1 MSETVQFFIK
11 ETIARQENIQHLETL
26 DLELM
31 ACSLL
36 DIERSKL
43 LAFPITL
50 NQEIKDEFRSMI
62 RRRIDGEPLAY
73 ILGKKGF
80 WSLDLEVNNQ
90 VLVPRPETEVLL
102 EDILLNFNQT
112 NLSLLDLGTGSG
124 AIGLSLKKEK
134 KEWDVY
140 CSDISIN
147 ALEVA
152 NKNSLKNNLEVNF
165 VCCDWLNAFK
175 PNSFDLLISNPP
187 YIKSDDIRLKS
198 DGLSHEPLEALV
210 SGATGKEH
218 LFVIATSSKR
228 FLKKGGYLYLEH
240 SPCQA
245 NELKLFLKELNFK
258 NILEIFDLNGDKRV
272 RDDEL
277 LRYSRQIVLP
287 EVDIE
292 GQRSINKTRAIII
305 GLGGLG
311 TVVSNYLARMGVGNI
326 TVCDYDN
333 IDISNLHRQVLFDSK
348 DIGFNKAKITKE
360 KLNQINPDLMVK
372 AVDEKLDKNKLD
384 SLVTKEDVVVDA
396 TDNFK
401 IRYEINEICVNNK
414 KPLISGSAIGWKGHV
429 LTLDFSKKESPCYQC
444 IYGANM
450 EEEESCSELGIL
462 PPVTGLIGSW
472 QALEVIK
479 IILTRKTTPFNLIEF
494 DALSNSI
501 RKFNLEKD
509 PICKVCG

>member
-36 DIERSKL
+36 DVERSKL

-62 RRRIDGEPLAY
+62 RRRINGEPLAY

-147 ALEVA
+147 ALEIA

-175 PNSFDLLISNPP
+175 TNSFDLLISNPP

-240 SPCQA
+240 SPSQA
-245 NELKLFLKELNFK
+245 NELELFLKELNFK
-258 NILEIFDLNGDKRV
+258 NISEIFDLNGDKR
-272 RDDEL
+272 
-277 LRYSRQIVLP
+277 
-287 EVDIE
+287 
-292 GQRSINKTRAIII
+292 SIKA
-305 GLGGLG
+305 
-311 TVVSNYLARMGVGNI
+311 
-326 TVCDYDN
+326 
-333 IDISNLHRQVLFDSK
+333 QLF
-348 DIGFNKAKITKE
+348 
-360 KLNQINPDLMVK
+360 
-372 AVDEKLDKNKLD
+372 
-384 SLVTKEDVVVDA
+384 
-396 TDNFK
+396 
-401 IRYEINEICVNNK
+401 
-414 KPLISGSAIGWKGHV
+414 
-429 LTLDFSKKESPCYQC
+429 
-444 IYGANM
+444 
-450 EEEESCSELGIL
+450 
-462 PPVTGLIGSW
+462 
-472 QALEVIK
+472 
-479 IILTRKTTPFNLIEF
+479 
-494 DALSNSI
+494 
-501 RKFNLEKD
+501 
-509 PICKVCG
+509 

>member
-36 DIERSKL
+36 DVERSKL

-258 NILEIFDLNGDKRV
+258 NISEIFDLNGDKRV
-272 RDDEL
+272 IKA
-277 LRYSRQIVLP
+277 Q
-287 EVDIE
+287 
-292 GQRSINKTRAIII
+292 
-305 GLGGLG
+305 
-311 TVVSNYLARMGVGNI
+311 
-326 TVCDYDN
+326 
-333 IDISNLHRQVLFDSK
+333 LF
-348 DIGFNKAKITKE
+348 
-360 KLNQINPDLMVK
+360 
-372 AVDEKLDKNKLD
+372 
-384 SLVTKEDVVVDA
+384 
-396 TDNFK
+396 
-401 IRYEINEICVNNK
+401 
-414 KPLISGSAIGWKGHV
+414 
-429 LTLDFSKKESPCYQC
+429 
-444 IYGANM
+444 
-450 EEEESCSELGIL
+450 
-462 PPVTGLIGSW
+462 
-472 QALEVIK
+472 
-479 IILTRKTTPFNLIEF
+479 
-494 DALSNSI
+494 
-501 RKFNLEKD
+501 
-509 PICKVCG
+509 

>member
-36 DIERSKL
+36 DVERSKL

-140 CSDISIN
+140 CSDNSIN

-258 NILEIFDLNGDKRV
+258 NISEIFDLNGDKRV
-272 RDDEL
+272 IKA
-277 LRYSRQIVLP
+277 Q
-287 EVDIE
+287 
-292 GQRSINKTRAIII
+292 
-305 GLGGLG
+305 
-311 TVVSNYLARMGVGNI
+311 
-326 TVCDYDN
+326 
-333 IDISNLHRQVLFDSK
+333 LF
-348 DIGFNKAKITKE
+348 
-360 KLNQINPDLMVK
+360 
-372 AVDEKLDKNKLD
+372 
-384 SLVTKEDVVVDA
+384 
-396 TDNFK
+396 
-401 IRYEINEICVNNK
+401 
-414 KPLISGSAIGWKGHV
+414 
-429 LTLDFSKKESPCYQC
+429 
-444 IYGANM
+444 
-450 EEEESCSELGIL
+450 
-462 PPVTGLIGSW
+462 
-472 QALEVIK
+472 
-479 IILTRKTTPFNLIEF
+479 
-494 DALSNSI
+494 
-501 RKFNLEKD
+501 
-509 PICKVCG
+509 

>member
-1 MSETVQFFIK
+1 
-11 ETIARQENIQHLETL
+11 
-26 DLELM
+26 
-31 ACSLL
+31 
-36 DIERSKL
+36 
-43 LAFPITL
+43 
-50 NQEIKDEFRSMI
+50 MI

-80 WSLDLEVNNQ
+80 WSLDLEVNNE

-152 NKNSLKNNLEVNF
+152 NKNSLKNSLEVNF

-218 LFVIATSSKR
+218 LLVIGTSSKR

-272 RDDEL
+272 IKA
-277 LRYSRQIVLP
+277 Q
-287 EVDIE
+287 
-292 GQRSINKTRAIII
+292 
-305 GLGGLG
+305 
-311 TVVSNYLARMGVGNI
+311 
-326 TVCDYDN
+326 
-333 IDISNLHRQVLFDSK
+333 LF
-348 DIGFNKAKITKE
+348 
-360 KLNQINPDLMVK
+360 
-372 AVDEKLDKNKLD
+372 
-384 SLVTKEDVVVDA
+384 
-396 TDNFK
+396 
-401 IRYEINEICVNNK
+401 
-414 KPLISGSAIGWKGHV
+414 
-429 LTLDFSKKESPCYQC
+429 
-444 IYGANM
+444 
-450 EEEESCSELGIL
+450 
-462 PPVTGLIGSW
+462 
-472 QALEVIK
+472 
-479 IILTRKTTPFNLIEF
+479 
-494 DALSNSI
+494 
-501 RKFNLEKD
+501 
-509 PICKVCG
+509 

>member
-36 DIERSKL
+36 DVERSKL

-73 ILGKKGF
+73 ILGKKSF

-272 RDDEL
+272 IKA
-277 LRYSRQIVLP
+277 Q
-287 EVDIE
+287 
-292 GQRSINKTRAIII
+292 
-305 GLGGLG
+305 
-311 TVVSNYLARMGVGNI
+311 
-326 TVCDYDN
+326 
-333 IDISNLHRQVLFDSK
+333 LF
-348 DIGFNKAKITKE
+348 
-360 KLNQINPDLMVK
+360 
-372 AVDEKLDKNKLD
+372 
-384 SLVTKEDVVVDA
+384 
-396 TDNFK
+396 
-401 IRYEINEICVNNK
+401 
-414 KPLISGSAIGWKGHV
+414 
-429 LTLDFSKKESPCYQC
+429 
-444 IYGANM
+444 
-450 EEEESCSELGIL
+450 
-462 PPVTGLIGSW
+462 
-472 QALEVIK
+472 
-479 IILTRKTTPFNLIEF
+479 
-494 DALSNSI
+494 
-501 RKFNLEKD
+501 
-509 PICKVCG
+509 

>member
-36 DIERSKL
+36 DVERSKL

-50 NQEIKDEFRSMI
+50 NREIKDEFRSMI

-80 WSLDLEVNNQ
+80 WSLDLEVSNQ

-152 NKNSLKNNLEVNF
+152 NKNSLKNNLEINF

-258 NILEIFDLNGDKRV
+258 NISEIFDLNGDKR
-272 RDDEL
+272 
-277 LRYSRQIVLP
+277 
-287 EVDIE
+287 
-292 GQRSINKTRAIII
+292 SIKA
-305 GLGGLG
+305 
-311 TVVSNYLARMGVGNI
+311 
-326 TVCDYDN
+326 
-333 IDISNLHRQVLFDSK
+333 QLF
-348 DIGFNKAKITKE
+348 
-360 KLNQINPDLMVK
+360 
-372 AVDEKLDKNKLD
+372 
-384 SLVTKEDVVVDA
+384 
-396 TDNFK
+396 
-401 IRYEINEICVNNK
+401 
-414 KPLISGSAIGWKGHV
+414 
-429 LTLDFSKKESPCYQC
+429 
-444 IYGANM
+444 
-450 EEEESCSELGIL
+450 
-462 PPVTGLIGSW
+462 
-472 QALEVIK
+472 
-479 IILTRKTTPFNLIEF
+479 
-494 DALSNSI
+494 
-501 RKFNLEKD
+501 
-509 PICKVCG
+509 

>member
-36 DIERSKL
+36 DVERSKL

-73 ILGKKGF
+73 ILGKKSF

-258 NILEIFDLNGDKRV
+258 NISEIFDLNGDKRV
-272 RDDEL
+272 IKA
-277 LRYSRQIVLP
+277 Q
-287 EVDIE
+287 
-292 GQRSINKTRAIII
+292 
-305 GLGGLG
+305 
-311 TVVSNYLARMGVGNI
+311 
-326 TVCDYDN
+326 
-333 IDISNLHRQVLFDSK
+333 LF
-348 DIGFNKAKITKE
+348 
-360 KLNQINPDLMVK
+360 
-372 AVDEKLDKNKLD
+372 
-384 SLVTKEDVVVDA
+384 
-396 TDNFK
+396 
-401 IRYEINEICVNNK
+401 
-414 KPLISGSAIGWKGHV
+414 
-429 LTLDFSKKESPCYQC
+429 
-444 IYGANM
+444 
-450 EEEESCSELGIL
+450 
-462 PPVTGLIGSW
+462 
-472 QALEVIK
+472 
-479 IILTRKTTPFNLIEF
+479 
-494 DALSNSI
+494 
-501 RKFNLEKD
+501 
-509 PICKVCG
+509 

>member
-36 DIERSKL
+36 DVERSKL

-210 SGATGKEH
+210 SGSTGKEH

-258 NILEIFDLNGDKRV
+258 NISEIFDLNGDKRV
-272 RDDEL
+272 IKA
-277 LRYSRQIVLP
+277 Q
-287 EVDIE
+287 
-292 GQRSINKTRAIII
+292 
-305 GLGGLG
+305 
-311 TVVSNYLARMGVGNI
+311 
-326 TVCDYDN
+326 
-333 IDISNLHRQVLFDSK
+333 LF
-348 DIGFNKAKITKE
+348 
-360 KLNQINPDLMVK
+360 
-372 AVDEKLDKNKLD
+372 
-384 SLVTKEDVVVDA
+384 
-396 TDNFK
+396 
-401 IRYEINEICVNNK
+401 
-414 KPLISGSAIGWKGHV
+414 
-429 LTLDFSKKESPCYQC
+429 
-444 IYGANM
+444 
-450 EEEESCSELGIL
+450 
-462 PPVTGLIGSW
+462 
-472 QALEVIK
+472 
-479 IILTRKTTPFNLIEF
+479 
-494 DALSNSI
+494 
-501 RKFNLEKD
+501 
-509 PICKVCG
+509 

>member
-36 DIERSKL
+36 DVERSKL

-140 CSDISIN
+140 CSDNSIN

-198 DGLSHEPLEALV
+198 DGLSHEPLKALV

-272 RDDEL
+272 IKA
-277 LRYSRQIVLP
+277 Q
-287 EVDIE
+287 
-292 GQRSINKTRAIII
+292 
-305 GLGGLG
+305 
-311 TVVSNYLARMGVGNI
+311 
-326 TVCDYDN
+326 
-333 IDISNLHRQVLFDSK
+333 LF
-348 DIGFNKAKITKE
+348 
-360 KLNQINPDLMVK
+360 
-372 AVDEKLDKNKLD
+372 
-384 SLVTKEDVVVDA
+384 
-396 TDNFK
+396 
-401 IRYEINEICVNNK
+401 
-414 KPLISGSAIGWKGHV
+414 
-429 LTLDFSKKESPCYQC
+429 
-444 IYGANM
+444 
-450 EEEESCSELGIL
+450 
-462 PPVTGLIGSW
+462 
-472 QALEVIK
+472 
-479 IILTRKTTPFNLIEF
+479 
-494 DALSNSI
+494 
-501 RKFNLEKD
+501 
-509 PICKVCG
+509 

>member
-36 DIERSKL
+36 DVERSKL

-73 ILGKKGF
+73 ILGKKSF

-258 NILEIFDLNGDKRV
+258 NISEIFDLNGDKR
-272 RDDEL
+272 
-277 LRYSRQIVLP
+277 
-287 EVDIE
+287 
-292 GQRSINKTRAIII
+292 SIKA
-305 GLGGLG
+305 
-311 TVVSNYLARMGVGNI
+311 
-326 TVCDYDN
+326 
-333 IDISNLHRQVLFDSK
+333 QLF
-348 DIGFNKAKITKE
+348 
-360 KLNQINPDLMVK
+360 
-372 AVDEKLDKNKLD
+372 
-384 SLVTKEDVVVDA
+384 
-396 TDNFK
+396 
-401 IRYEINEICVNNK
+401 
-414 KPLISGSAIGWKGHV
+414 
-429 LTLDFSKKESPCYQC
+429 
-444 IYGANM
+444 
-450 EEEESCSELGIL
+450 
-462 PPVTGLIGSW
+462 
-472 QALEVIK
+472 
-479 IILTRKTTPFNLIEF
+479 
-494 DALSNSI
+494 
-501 RKFNLEKD
+501 
-509 PICKVCG
+509 

>member
-11 ETIARQENIQHLETL
+11 KTIARQENIQHLETL

-36 DIERSKL
+36 DVERSKL

-62 RRRIDGEPLAY
+62 RRRINGEPLAY
-73 ILGKKGF
+73 ILGKKSF

-198 DGLSHEPLEALV
+198 DGLGHEPLEALV

-258 NILEIFDLNGDKRV
+258 NISEIFDLNGDKR
-272 RDDEL
+272 
-277 LRYSRQIVLP
+277 
-287 EVDIE
+287 
-292 GQRSINKTRAIII
+292 SIKA
-305 GLGGLG
+305 
-311 TVVSNYLARMGVGNI
+311 
-326 TVCDYDN
+326 
-333 IDISNLHRQVLFDSK
+333 QLF
-348 DIGFNKAKITKE
+348 
-360 KLNQINPDLMVK
+360 
-372 AVDEKLDKNKLD
+372 
-384 SLVTKEDVVVDA
+384 
-396 TDNFK
+396 
-401 IRYEINEICVNNK
+401 
-414 KPLISGSAIGWKGHV
+414 
-429 LTLDFSKKESPCYQC
+429 
-444 IYGANM
+444 
-450 EEEESCSELGIL
+450 
-462 PPVTGLIGSW
+462 
-472 QALEVIK
+472 
-479 IILTRKTTPFNLIEF
+479 
-494 DALSNSI
+494 
-501 RKFNLEKD
+501 
-509 PICKVCG
+509 

>member
-1 MSETVQFFIK
+1 MNETVQVFNK

-175 PNSFDLLISNPP
+175 PKSFDLLISNPP
-187 YIKSDDIRLKS
+187 YIKLDDIRLKS

-228 FLKKGGYLYLEH
+228 FLKKGGFLYLEH

-245 NELKLFLKELNFK
+245 KDLKLFLKKLNFK
-258 NILEIFDLNGDKRV
+258 NISEIFDLNGEKRV
-272 RDDEL
+272 IKA
-277 LRYSRQIVLP
+277 Q
-287 EVDIE
+287 
-292 GQRSINKTRAIII
+292 
-305 GLGGLG
+305 
-311 TVVSNYLARMGVGNI
+311 
-326 TVCDYDN
+326 
-333 IDISNLHRQVLFDSK
+333 LF
-348 DIGFNKAKITKE
+348 
-360 KLNQINPDLMVK
+360 
-372 AVDEKLDKNKLD
+372 
-384 SLVTKEDVVVDA
+384 
-396 TDNFK
+396 
-401 IRYEINEICVNNK
+401 
-414 KPLISGSAIGWKGHV
+414 
-429 LTLDFSKKESPCYQC
+429 
-444 IYGANM
+444 
-450 EEEESCSELGIL
+450 
-462 PPVTGLIGSW
+462 
-472 QALEVIK
+472 
-479 IILTRKTTPFNLIEF
+479 
-494 DALSNSI
+494 
-501 RKFNLEKD
+501 
-509 PICKVCG
+509 

>member
-36 DIERSKL
+36 DVERSKL

-50 NQEIKDEFRSMI
+50 NQEIKDQFRSMI

-112 NLSLLDLGTGSG
+112 NLSVLDLGTGSG

-165 VCCDWLNAFK
+165 VCCDLLNAFK
-175 PNSFDLLISNPP
+175 TNSFDLLISNPP

-218 LFVIATSSKR
+218 LFVIASSSKR

-272 RDDEL
+272 IKA
-277 LRYSRQIVLP
+277 Q
-287 EVDIE
+287 
-292 GQRSINKTRAIII
+292 
-305 GLGGLG
+305 
-311 TVVSNYLARMGVGNI
+311 
-326 TVCDYDN
+326 
-333 IDISNLHRQVLFDSK
+333 LF
-348 DIGFNKAKITKE
+348 
-360 KLNQINPDLMVK
+360 
-372 AVDEKLDKNKLD
+372 
-384 SLVTKEDVVVDA
+384 
-396 TDNFK
+396 
-401 IRYEINEICVNNK
+401 
-414 KPLISGSAIGWKGHV
+414 
-429 LTLDFSKKESPCYQC
+429 
-444 IYGANM
+444 
-450 EEEESCSELGIL
+450 
-462 PPVTGLIGSW
+462 
-472 QALEVIK
+472 
-479 IILTRKTTPFNLIEF
+479 
-494 DALSNSI
+494 
-501 RKFNLEKD
+501 
-509 PICKVCG
+509 

>member
-36 DIERSKL
+36 DVERSKL

-152 NKNSLKNNLEVNF
+152 NKNSLKNNLEINF

-218 LFVIATSSKR
+218 LFVIASSSKR

-258 NILEIFDLNGDKRV
+258 NISEIFDLNGDKRV
-272 RDDEL
+272 IKA
-277 LRYSRQIVLP
+277 Q
-287 EVDIE
+287 
-292 GQRSINKTRAIII
+292 
-305 GLGGLG
+305 
-311 TVVSNYLARMGVGNI
+311 
-326 TVCDYDN
+326 
-333 IDISNLHRQVLFDSK
+333 LF
-348 DIGFNKAKITKE
+348 
-360 KLNQINPDLMVK
+360 
-372 AVDEKLDKNKLD
+372 
-384 SLVTKEDVVVDA
+384 
-396 TDNFK
+396 
-401 IRYEINEICVNNK
+401 
-414 KPLISGSAIGWKGHV
+414 
-429 LTLDFSKKESPCYQC
+429 
-444 IYGANM
+444 
-450 EEEESCSELGIL
+450 
-462 PPVTGLIGSW
+462 
-472 QALEVIK
+472 
-479 IILTRKTTPFNLIEF
+479 
-494 DALSNSI
+494 
-501 RKFNLEKD
+501 
-509 PICKVCG
+509 

>member
-11 ETIARQENIQHLETL
+11 KTIARQENIQHLETL

-36 DIERSKL
+36 DVERSKL

-62 RRRIDGEPLAY
+62 RRRINGEPLAY

-258 NILEIFDLNGDKRV
+258 NISEIFDLNGDKRV
-272 RDDEL
+272 IKA
-277 LRYSRQIVLP
+277 Q
-287 EVDIE
+287 
-292 GQRSINKTRAIII
+292 
-305 GLGGLG
+305 
-311 TVVSNYLARMGVGNI
+311 
-326 TVCDYDN
+326 
-333 IDISNLHRQVLFDSK
+333 LF
-348 DIGFNKAKITKE
+348 
-360 KLNQINPDLMVK
+360 
-372 AVDEKLDKNKLD
+372 
-384 SLVTKEDVVVDA
+384 
-396 TDNFK
+396 
-401 IRYEINEICVNNK
+401 
-414 KPLISGSAIGWKGHV
+414 
-429 LTLDFSKKESPCYQC
+429 
-444 IYGANM
+444 
-450 EEEESCSELGIL
+450 
-462 PPVTGLIGSW
+462 
-472 QALEVIK
+472 
-479 IILTRKTTPFNLIEF
+479 
-494 DALSNSI
+494 
-501 RKFNLEKD
+501 
-509 PICKVCG
+509 

>member
-36 DIERSKL
+36 DVERSKL

-165 VCCDWLNAFK
+165 VCCDLLNAFK
-175 PNSFDLLISNPP
+175 TNSFDLLISNPP

-218 LFVIATSSKR
+218 LFVIASSSKR

-258 NILEIFDLNGDKRV
+258 NISEIFDLNGDKRV
-272 RDDEL
+272 IKA
-277 LRYSRQIVLP
+277 Q
-287 EVDIE
+287 
-292 GQRSINKTRAIII
+292 
-305 GLGGLG
+305 
-311 TVVSNYLARMGVGNI
+311 
-326 TVCDYDN
+326 
-333 IDISNLHRQVLFDSK
+333 LF
-348 DIGFNKAKITKE
+348 
-360 KLNQINPDLMVK
+360 
-372 AVDEKLDKNKLD
+372 
-384 SLVTKEDVVVDA
+384 
-396 TDNFK
+396 
-401 IRYEINEICVNNK
+401 
-414 KPLISGSAIGWKGHV
+414 
-429 LTLDFSKKESPCYQC
+429 
-444 IYGANM
+444 
-450 EEEESCSELGIL
+450 
-462 PPVTGLIGSW
+462 
-472 QALEVIK
+472 
-479 IILTRKTTPFNLIEF
+479 
-494 DALSNSI
+494 
-501 RKFNLEKD
+501 
-509 PICKVCG
+509 

>member
-11 ETIARQENIQHLETL
+11 ETIAKQENIQHLGTL

-36 DIERSKL
+36 GVERSKL
-43 LAFPITL
+43 LTSPIAL
-50 NQEIKDEFRSMI
+50 NQDSKDEFWSMI
-62 RRRIDGEPLAY
+62 RRRMDGEPLAY

-80 WSLDLEVNNQ
+80 WNLDLEVNNQ

-228 FLKKGGYLYLEH
+228 FLKKGGCLYLEH

-272 RDDEL
+272 IKA
-277 LRYSRQIVLP
+277 Q
-287 EVDIE
+287 
-292 GQRSINKTRAIII
+292 
-305 GLGGLG
+305 
-311 TVVSNYLARMGVGNI
+311 
-326 TVCDYDN
+326 
-333 IDISNLHRQVLFDSK
+333 LF
-348 DIGFNKAKITKE
+348 
-360 KLNQINPDLMVK
+360 
-372 AVDEKLDKNKLD
+372 
-384 SLVTKEDVVVDA
+384 
-396 TDNFK
+396 
-401 IRYEINEICVNNK
+401 
-414 KPLISGSAIGWKGHV
+414 
-429 LTLDFSKKESPCYQC
+429 
-444 IYGANM
+444 
-450 EEEESCSELGIL
+450 
-462 PPVTGLIGSW
+462 
-472 QALEVIK
+472 
-479 IILTRKTTPFNLIEF
+479 
-494 DALSNSI
+494 
-501 RKFNLEKD
+501 
-509 PICKVCG
+509 

>member
-11 ETIARQENIQHLETL
+11 DTIARQENIQHLETL

-36 DIERSKL
+36 DVERSKL

-140 CSDISIN
+140 CSDNSIN

-187 YIKSDDIRLKS
+187 YIKLDDIRLKS

-272 RDDEL
+272 IKA
-277 LRYSRQIVLP
+277 Q
-287 EVDIE
+287 
-292 GQRSINKTRAIII
+292 
-305 GLGGLG
+305 
-311 TVVSNYLARMGVGNI
+311 
-326 TVCDYDN
+326 
-333 IDISNLHRQVLFDSK
+333 LF
-348 DIGFNKAKITKE
+348 
-360 KLNQINPDLMVK
+360 
-372 AVDEKLDKNKLD
+372 
-384 SLVTKEDVVVDA
+384 
-396 TDNFK
+396 
-401 IRYEINEICVNNK
+401 
-414 KPLISGSAIGWKGHV
+414 
-429 LTLDFSKKESPCYQC
+429 
-444 IYGANM
+444 
-450 EEEESCSELGIL
+450 
-462 PPVTGLIGSW
+462 
-472 QALEVIK
+472 
-479 IILTRKTTPFNLIEF
+479 
-494 DALSNSI
+494 
-501 RKFNLEKD
+501 
-509 PICKVCG
+509 

>member
-36 DIERSKL
+36 DVERSKL

-62 RRRIDGEPLAY
+62 RRRINGEPLAY
-73 ILGKKGF
+73 ILGKKSF

-198 DGLSHEPLEALV
+198 DGLSYEPLKALV
-210 SGATGKEH
+210 SGTSGKEH
-218 LFVIATSSKR
+218 LFAIATSSKR
-228 FLKKGGYLYLEH
+228 FLKKGGFLYLEH

-245 NELKLFLKELNFK
+245 QELKLFLRGLNFK

-272 RDDEL
+272 IKA
-277 LRYSRQIVLP
+277 Q
-287 EVDIE
+287 
-292 GQRSINKTRAIII
+292 
-305 GLGGLG
+305 
-311 TVVSNYLARMGVGNI
+311 
-326 TVCDYDN
+326 
-333 IDISNLHRQVLFDSK
+333 LF
-348 DIGFNKAKITKE
+348 
-360 KLNQINPDLMVK
+360 
-372 AVDEKLDKNKLD
+372 
-384 SLVTKEDVVVDA
+384 
-396 TDNFK
+396 
-401 IRYEINEICVNNK
+401 
-414 KPLISGSAIGWKGHV
+414 
-429 LTLDFSKKESPCYQC
+429 
-444 IYGANM
+444 
-450 EEEESCSELGIL
+450 
-462 PPVTGLIGSW
+462 
-472 QALEVIK
+472 
-479 IILTRKTTPFNLIEF
+479 
-494 DALSNSI
+494 
-501 RKFNLEKD
+501 
-509 PICKVCG
+509 

>member
-36 DIERSKL
+36 DVERSKL

-258 NILEIFDLNGDKRV
+258 NISEIFDLNGDR
-272 RDDEL
+272 R
-277 LRYSRQIVLP
+277 
-287 EVDIE
+287 
-292 GQRSINKTRAIII
+292 
-305 GLGGLG
+305 
-311 TVVSNYLARMGVGNI
+311 
-326 TVCDYDN
+326 
-333 IDISNLHRQVLFDSK
+333 
-348 DIGFNKAKITKE
+348 
-360 KLNQINPDLMVK
+360 
-372 AVDEKLDKNKLD
+372 
-384 SLVTKEDVVVDA
+384 
-396 TDNFK
+396 
-401 IRYEINEICVNNK
+401 
-414 KPLISGSAIGWKGHV
+414 
-429 LTLDFSKKESPCYQC
+429 
-444 IYGANM
+444 
-450 EEEESCSELGIL
+450 
-462 PPVTGLIGSW
+462 
-472 QALEVIK
+472 VIK
-479 IILTRKTTPFNLIEF
+479 AQLF
-494 DALSNSI
+494 
-501 RKFNLEKD
+501 
-509 PICKVCG
+509 

>member
-36 DIERSKL
+36 DVERSKL

-62 RRRIDGEPLAY
+62 RRRINGEPLAY
-73 ILGKKGF
+73 ILGKNSF

-165 VCCDWLNAFK
+165 VCCDWLTAFK

-272 RDDEL
+272 IKA
-277 LRYSRQIVLP
+277 Q
-287 EVDIE
+287 
-292 GQRSINKTRAIII
+292 
-305 GLGGLG
+305 
-311 TVVSNYLARMGVGNI
+311 
-326 TVCDYDN
+326 
-333 IDISNLHRQVLFDSK
+333 LF
-348 DIGFNKAKITKE
+348 
-360 KLNQINPDLMVK
+360 
-372 AVDEKLDKNKLD
+372 
-384 SLVTKEDVVVDA
+384 
-396 TDNFK
+396 
-401 IRYEINEICVNNK
+401 
-414 KPLISGSAIGWKGHV
+414 
-429 LTLDFSKKESPCYQC
+429 
-444 IYGANM
+444 
-450 EEEESCSELGIL
+450 
-462 PPVTGLIGSW
+462 
-472 QALEVIK
+472 
-479 IILTRKTTPFNLIEF
+479 
-494 DALSNSI
+494 
-501 RKFNLEKD
+501 
-509 PICKVCG
+509 

>member
-36 DIERSKL
+36 DVERSKL

-73 ILGKKGF
+73 ILGKKSF

-198 DGLSHEPLEALV
+198 DGLSYEPLEALV

-218 LFVIATSSKR
+218 LFVIAISSKR

-272 RDDEL
+272 IKA
-277 LRYSRQIVLP
+277 Q
-287 EVDIE
+287 
-292 GQRSINKTRAIII
+292 
-305 GLGGLG
+305 
-311 TVVSNYLARMGVGNI
+311 
-326 TVCDYDN
+326 
-333 IDISNLHRQVLFDSK
+333 LF
-348 DIGFNKAKITKE
+348 
-360 KLNQINPDLMVK
+360 
-372 AVDEKLDKNKLD
+372 
-384 SLVTKEDVVVDA
+384 
-396 TDNFK
+396 
-401 IRYEINEICVNNK
+401 
-414 KPLISGSAIGWKGHV
+414 
-429 LTLDFSKKESPCYQC
+429 
-444 IYGANM
+444 
-450 EEEESCSELGIL
+450 
-462 PPVTGLIGSW
+462 
-472 QALEVIK
+472 
-479 IILTRKTTPFNLIEF
+479 
-494 DALSNSI
+494 
-501 RKFNLEKD
+501 
-509 PICKVCG
+509 

>member
-11 ETIARQENIQHLETL
+11 ETIARQENIHHLETL

-36 DIERSKL
+36 DVERSKL

-140 CSDISIN
+140 CSDNSIN

-258 NILEIFDLNGDKRV
+258 NISEIFDLNGDKRV
-272 RDDEL
+272 
-277 LRYSRQIVLP
+277 I
-287 EVDIE
+287 
-292 GQRSINKTRAIII
+292 KA
-305 GLGGLG
+305 
-311 TVVSNYLARMGVGNI
+311 
-326 TVCDYDN
+326 
-333 IDISNLHRQVLFDSK
+333 HLF
-348 DIGFNKAKITKE
+348 
-360 KLNQINPDLMVK
+360 
-372 AVDEKLDKNKLD
+372 
-384 SLVTKEDVVVDA
+384 
-396 TDNFK
+396 
-401 IRYEINEICVNNK
+401 
-414 KPLISGSAIGWKGHV
+414 
-429 LTLDFSKKESPCYQC
+429 
-444 IYGANM
+444 
-450 EEEESCSELGIL
+450 
-462 PPVTGLIGSW
+462 
-472 QALEVIK
+472 
-479 IILTRKTTPFNLIEF
+479 
-494 DALSNSI
+494 
-501 RKFNLEKD
+501 
-509 PICKVCG
+509 

>member
-36 DIERSKL
+36 DVERSKL

-187 YIKSDDIRLKS
+187 YIKLDDIRLKS

-218 LFVIATSSKR
+218 LFVIASSSKR

-258 NILEIFDLNGDKRV
+258 NISEIFDLNGDKRV
-272 RDDEL
+272 IKA
-277 LRYSRQIVLP
+277 Q
-287 EVDIE
+287 
-292 GQRSINKTRAIII
+292 
-305 GLGGLG
+305 
-311 TVVSNYLARMGVGNI
+311 
-326 TVCDYDN
+326 
-333 IDISNLHRQVLFDSK
+333 LF
-348 DIGFNKAKITKE
+348 
-360 KLNQINPDLMVK
+360 
-372 AVDEKLDKNKLD
+372 
-384 SLVTKEDVVVDA
+384 
-396 TDNFK
+396 
-401 IRYEINEICVNNK
+401 
-414 KPLISGSAIGWKGHV
+414 
-429 LTLDFSKKESPCYQC
+429 
-444 IYGANM
+444 
-450 EEEESCSELGIL
+450 
-462 PPVTGLIGSW
+462 
-472 QALEVIK
+472 
-479 IILTRKTTPFNLIEF
+479 
-494 DALSNSI
+494 
-501 RKFNLEKD
+501 
-509 PICKVCG
+509 

>member
-36 DIERSKL
+36 DVERSKL

-73 ILGKKGF
+73 ILGKKSF

-198 DGLSHEPLEALV
+198 DGLSYEPLEALV

-258 NILEIFDLNGDKRV
+258 NISEIFDLNGDKRV
-272 RDDEL
+272 IKA
-277 LRYSRQIVLP
+277 Q
-287 EVDIE
+287 
-292 GQRSINKTRAIII
+292 
-305 GLGGLG
+305 
-311 TVVSNYLARMGVGNI
+311 
-326 TVCDYDN
+326 
-333 IDISNLHRQVLFDSK
+333 LF
-348 DIGFNKAKITKE
+348 
-360 KLNQINPDLMVK
+360 
-372 AVDEKLDKNKLD
+372 
-384 SLVTKEDVVVDA
+384 
-396 TDNFK
+396 
-401 IRYEINEICVNNK
+401 
-414 KPLISGSAIGWKGHV
+414 
-429 LTLDFSKKESPCYQC
+429 
-444 IYGANM
+444 
-450 EEEESCSELGIL
+450 
-462 PPVTGLIGSW
+462 
-472 QALEVIK
+472 
-479 IILTRKTTPFNLIEF
+479 
-494 DALSNSI
+494 
-501 RKFNLEKD
+501 
-509 PICKVCG
+509 

>member
-36 DIERSKL
+36 DVERSKL

-73 ILGKKGF
+73 ILGKKSF

-175 PNSFDLLISNPP
+175 TNSFDLLISNPP

-258 NILEIFDLNGDKRV
+258 NISEIFDLNGDKRV
-272 RDDEL
+272 IKA
-277 LRYSRQIVLP
+277 Q
-287 EVDIE
+287 
-292 GQRSINKTRAIII
+292 
-305 GLGGLG
+305 
-311 TVVSNYLARMGVGNI
+311 
-326 TVCDYDN
+326 
-333 IDISNLHRQVLFDSK
+333 LF
-348 DIGFNKAKITKE
+348 
-360 KLNQINPDLMVK
+360 
-372 AVDEKLDKNKLD
+372 
-384 SLVTKEDVVVDA
+384 
-396 TDNFK
+396 
-401 IRYEINEICVNNK
+401 
-414 KPLISGSAIGWKGHV
+414 
-429 LTLDFSKKESPCYQC
+429 
-444 IYGANM
+444 
-450 EEEESCSELGIL
+450 
-462 PPVTGLIGSW
+462 
-472 QALEVIK
+472 
-479 IILTRKTTPFNLIEF
+479 
-494 DALSNSI
+494 
-501 RKFNLEKD
+501 
-509 PICKVCG
+509 

>member
-258 NILEIFDLNGDKRV
+258 NISEIFDLNGEKRV
-272 RDDEL
+272 IKA
-277 LRYSRQIVLP
+277 Q
-287 EVDIE
+287 
-292 GQRSINKTRAIII
+292 
-305 GLGGLG
+305 
-311 TVVSNYLARMGVGNI
+311 
-326 TVCDYDN
+326 
-333 IDISNLHRQVLFDSK
+333 LF
-348 DIGFNKAKITKE
+348 
-360 KLNQINPDLMVK
+360 
-372 AVDEKLDKNKLD
+372 
-384 SLVTKEDVVVDA
+384 
-396 TDNFK
+396 
-401 IRYEINEICVNNK
+401 
-414 KPLISGSAIGWKGHV
+414 
-429 LTLDFSKKESPCYQC
+429 
-444 IYGANM
+444 
-450 EEEESCSELGIL
+450 
-462 PPVTGLIGSW
+462 
-472 QALEVIK
+472 
-479 IILTRKTTPFNLIEF
+479 
-494 DALSNSI
+494 
-501 RKFNLEKD
+501 
-509 PICKVCG
+509 

>member
-36 DIERSKL
+36 DVERSKL

-187 YIKSDDIRLKS
+187 YIKLDDIRLKS

-218 LFVIATSSKR
+218 LFVIASSSKR

-258 NILEIFDLNGDKRV
+258 NISEIFDLNGDKR
-272 RDDEL
+272 
-277 LRYSRQIVLP
+277 
-287 EVDIE
+287 
-292 GQRSINKTRAIII
+292 SIKA
-305 GLGGLG
+305 
-311 TVVSNYLARMGVGNI
+311 
-326 TVCDYDN
+326 
-333 IDISNLHRQVLFDSK
+333 QLF
-348 DIGFNKAKITKE
+348 
-360 KLNQINPDLMVK
+360 
-372 AVDEKLDKNKLD
+372 
-384 SLVTKEDVVVDA
+384 
-396 TDNFK
+396 
-401 IRYEINEICVNNK
+401 
-414 KPLISGSAIGWKGHV
+414 
-429 LTLDFSKKESPCYQC
+429 
-444 IYGANM
+444 
-450 EEEESCSELGIL
+450 
-462 PPVTGLIGSW
+462 
-472 QALEVIK
+472 
-479 IILTRKTTPFNLIEF
+479 
-494 DALSNSI
+494 
-501 RKFNLEKD
+501 
-509 PICKVCG
+509 